1 MTNREVFYQELCTV
15 GSFLEHVFRHGN
27 VGQRGSREDYLDRKP
42 ETTYICAR
50 ESEASGIDVSKE
62 KRRGIIVAFNGPPYY
77 TWVNHS

>member
-1 MTNREVFYQELCTV
+1 MAMLAREEVEKITLTENQKQHTYV
-15 GSFLEHVFRHGN
+15 
-27 VGQRGSREDYLDRKP
+27 RK
-42 ETTYICAR
+42 AR

>member
-42 ETTYICAR
+42 ETTYICGKLYYGWTTDGN
-50 ESEASGIDVSKE
+50 EA
-62 KRRGIIVAFNGPPYY
+62 
-77 TWVNHS
+77 W